1 MAKVKHPRDM
11 TNDEAI
17 KHLFHPKVV
26 EHIKAVVK
34 KANAAKPKKKATK
47 R

>member
-17 KHLFHPKVV
+17 NHLFHPKVV
-26 EHIKAVVK
+26 AHVKGVVK
-34 KANAAKPKKKATK
+34 KLNAAKPKKKATK
-47 R
+47 

>member
-26 EHIKAVVK
+26 EHVKGVVK
-34 KANAAKPKKKATK
+34 KSNTRETKKKKATK
-47 R
+47 

>member
-17 KHLFHPKVV
+17 NHLFHPKVV
-26 EHIKAVVK
+26 AHVKAVVK

-47 R
+47 

>member
-26 EHIKAVVK
+26 AHVKSVIKK
-34 KANAAKPKKKATK
+34 TNAAKSKKRATK
-47 R
+47 